1 MNYKFMLTN
10 FVNKQISYFFPP
22 RCFLELI
29 KFRPMNNK
37 FMLTNFVNE
46 QISYFFPPRCFLVLM
61 RFYRKKVTF
70 YHLNVFN
77 ASQCLL
83 VLFGAFQCL
92 LVLFNAFWCFLIPFS
107 AFQCLF
113 VLVKSY
119 RKKKQTGLITSFIL
133 LLLYHCTKNHIFFF
147 TCSEKMFFRKNLNWN
162 MIFLVLSGKMT
173 FLFSQK
179 YDLIL

>member
-119 RKKKQTGLITSFIL
+119 RKKKTNWPNNLIYTTTVISL
-133 LLLYHCTKNHIFFF
+133 H
-147 TCSEKMFFRKNLNWN
+147 EKPYFLFHMFRKD
-162 MIFLVLSGKMT
+162 VLSKK
-173 FLFSQK
+173 LELEYDFSCIIRK
-179 YDLIL
+179 DDISFFPKI